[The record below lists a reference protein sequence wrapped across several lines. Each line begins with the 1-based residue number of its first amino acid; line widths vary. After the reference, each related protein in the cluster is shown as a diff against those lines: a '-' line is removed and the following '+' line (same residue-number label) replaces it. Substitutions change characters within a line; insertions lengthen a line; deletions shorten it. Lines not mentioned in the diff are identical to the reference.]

1 MDVFGQSRII
11 CGTMNFTCWGEKPF
25 TPAETLSFIKE
36 CVSLGIDTFDTADIY
51 GNYTV
56 EDLIGQAL
64 ALDNTVRER
73 IKIITKCGINL
84 ICKERPENTIK
95 SYNSTADHIC
105 KSVENS
111 LKALRTNYIDLLLIH
126 RPDPYTHPS
135 EIALAFKKLHS
146 LKTVRFF
153 GVSNYTATQ
162 LSALRS
168 FLPANIPITTNQIE
182 FSVLYTAPLYDG
194 TFDKCYEFRITPQ
207 LWSPLGGKKL
217 FGSEAQDDEKTVRIK
232 NCLSKMA
239 EKYHTHS
246 EVIAL
251 AWVLCH
257 PSESAAVIGTTKIER
272 VRLLIHARDLNLT
285 REDWF
290 AILEAAEGHDVA

>member
-1 MDVFGQSRII
+1 LANSVSYG
-11 CGTMNFTCWGEKPF
+11 GKPF
-25 TPAETLSFIKE
+25 TPAEALSFIKD
-36 CVSLGIDTFDTADIY
+36 CISLGIDTFDTADIY
-51 GNYTV
+51 GDYTV

-64 ALDNTVRER
+64 ALDNSIRER

-84 ICKERPENTIK
+84 VCQERPENTIK
-95 SYNSTADHIC
+95 SYNSTSEHIF

-111 LKALRTNYIDLLLIH
+111 LKALRTNYIDMLLIH

-146 LKTVRFF
+146 TKTVRFF

-168 FLPANIPITTNQIE
+168 FLPENIPITTNQIE
-182 FSVLYTAPLYDG
+182 FSVLHTAPLFDG
-194 TFDKCYEFRITPQ
+194 TFDKCYEFRIIPQ
-207 LWSPLGGKKL
+207 VWSPLGGKKL
-217 FGSEAQDDEKTVRIK
+217 YGSLHQNDEKTVRIK

-257 PSESAAVIGTTKIER
+257 PSESSAVIGTTKIER
-272 VRLLIHARDLNLT
+272 VRALIHARDIHLT
-285 REDWF
+285 RDDWF
-290 AILEAAEGHDVA
+290 AILAAAEGHDVA